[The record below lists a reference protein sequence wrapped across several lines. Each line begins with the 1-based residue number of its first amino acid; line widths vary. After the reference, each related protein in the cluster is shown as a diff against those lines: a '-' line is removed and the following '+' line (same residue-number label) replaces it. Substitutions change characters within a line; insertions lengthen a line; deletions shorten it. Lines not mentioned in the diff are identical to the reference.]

1 MFHVLVP
8 PNVNIFFKYLIPFVK
23 FDILEL
29 FNDFENG
36 NISPTGFLNLFQTTD
51 PINNNT
57 KRQL

>member
-29 FNDFENG
+29 FSDFENG
-36 NISPTGFLNLFQTTD
+36 NISPTGFLNLFQATD
-51 PINNNT
+51 PVNNNT

>member
-8 PNVNIFFKYLIPFVK
+8 PNVNVFFKYLIPFVK

-29 FNDFENG
+29 FSDFADG
-36 NISPTGFLNLFQTTD
+36 NISTKGFLNLFQATD
-51 PINNNT
+51 QINNDT